1 MKVSSVSRALTWI
14 VCACTLPASVAALAA
29 VLYHYDFAR
38 DELFAS
44 SVRRAAS
51 ISLSVET
58 TVRGAEIALRTLA
71 SSAHLNSD
79 DLRRF
84 HEQAQDVLPI
94 LDSVNNIYLT
104 DPAGRLLMNTQKR
117 FGSSMPALNNP
128 GLILR
133 AAATG
138 RTQVSKVFT
147 GSVTKRPLIAIA
159 VPVMRDDKLV
169 MVLAATILAERIT
182 QLLNQ
187 QHAPSDW
194 IISVHDQTGRFIARS
209 HEQAR
214 FVGRPPSPDLKRAM
228 QGRPE
233 GTLMGTTS
241 EGIPVFAAYTRSAY
255 SGWTVAVGIPRHSLL
270 RRLNLSIV
278 SVCMLVIVS
287 VGVGLGVAAL
297 TARRIR
303 GAIIA
308 MIPAAEALSLA
319 KTVELPE
326 DRYEETRLLG
336 EALKNAS
343 EKLRRSE
350 HAAHHDLLTGLPN
363 RAFLQ
368 AVLPAMASQA
378 MRLQH
383 PLTLLYL
390 DLDGFKQV
398 NDKLGHAAGD
408 EVLSQTAW
416 RIRACIRAADI
427 GIRLGGDEFVVML
440 PNTGRAGALET
451 AERIRLSVEQR
462 MELQWGEA
470 RVSASIG
477 LACFPED
484 CATVDELFYLADK
497 AMYGAKR
504 DGKNTVHSAVHS
516 AAHSAAHS
524 AEAVTRA

>member
-1 MKVSSVSRALTWI
+1 
-14 VCACTLPASVAALAA
+14 
-29 VLYHYDFAR
+29 
-38 DELFAS
+38 
-44 SVRRAAS
+44 
-51 ISLSVET
+51 
-58 TVRGAEIALRTLA
+58 
-71 SSAHLNSD
+71 
-79 DLRRF
+79 
-84 HEQAQDVLPI
+84 
-94 LDSVNNIYLT
+94 
-104 DPAGRLLMNTQKR
+104 
-117 FGSSMPALNNP
+117 
-128 GLILR
+128 
-133 AAATG
+133 
-138 RTQVSKVFT
+138 
-147 GSVTKRPLIAIA
+147 
-159 VPVMRDDKLV
+159 
-169 MVLAATILAERIT
+169 
-182 QLLNQ
+182 
-187 QHAPSDW
+187 
-194 IISVHDQTGRFIARS
+194 
-209 HEQAR
+209 
-214 FVGRPPSPDLKRAM
+214 M

-278 SVCMLVIVS
+278 SVCVLVIVS
-287 VGVGLGVAAL
+287 VGVGLGVATL

-363 RAFLQ
+363 RAFLH

-416 RIRACIRAADI
+416 RIRACVRAADI
-427 GIRLGGDEFVVML
+427 GIRLGGDEFVVVL

-524 AEAVTRA
+524 AEAVTLA